1 MKKSLL
7 LAALLLVVL
16 MVLSVAPVFAWNGH
30 GHGYGHDHD
39 YDCGDG
45 ECARDYLEIA
55 PTKGKAAEIPVAH
68 FIILAK
74 YMNDLLS
81 APASTTSYWNLIAAP
96 LFDGMDDPAL
106 NDEVSDFFVV
116 DLRTPTEFCTGHL
129 PMAMNIPVTE
139 LGKPENLALL
149 PFDKPILLICNSGHN
164 ASVSEG
170 VLRILGYDAWALR
183 GGMLSVRAMT
193 QFPLASPTI
202 KVPVSGV
209 TNTGM
214 YGPNSASMVGCQ

>member
-1 MKKSLL
+1 MKKSLWF
-7 LAALLLVVL
+7 AAILLVVS
-16 MVLSVAPVFAWNGH
+16 MVLSVTPVFAWNGH

-55 PTKGKAAEIPVAH
+55 PKGKAAEIPVSH

-96 LFDGMDDPAL
+96 LFDGMDDPDL

-149 PFDKPILLICNSGHN
+149 PFDKPVLLICNSGHN
-164 ASVSEG
+164 ASVAEG
-170 VLRILGYDAWALR
+170 VLRILGYEAWALR
-183 GGMLSVRAMT
+183 GGMLSLRATT
-193 QFPLASPTI
+193 QFPLASPTT
-202 KVPVSGV
+202 KVPVYGI
-209 TNTGM
+209 TNTSV
-214 YGPNSASMVGCQ
+214 YGANSASLVGCQ

>member
-1 MKKSLL
+1 MKKVLWLATILL
-7 LAALLLVVL
+7 GVSI
-16 MVLSVAPVFAWNGH
+16 VLSVAPVFAWNGH
-30 GHGYGHDHD
+30 GHGHGHGYD
-39 YDCGDG
+39 YDCEDG
-45 ECARDYLEIA
+45 ECAHDYLEIA
-55 PTKGKAAEIPVAH
+55 PKGKAAEIPVAH

-96 LFDGMDDPAL
+96 LFDGVDDPAL
-106 NDEVSDFFVV
+106 NDEISDFFVV

-149 PFDKPILLICNSGHN
+149 PFDKPVLLICNSGHN
-164 ASVSEG
+164 ASVAEG
-170 VLRILGYDAWALR
+170 VLRILGYEAWALR
-183 GGMLSVRAMT
+183 GGMLSLRATT

-202 KVPVSGV
+202 KVPVYGV
-209 TNTGM
+209 TNTSV
-214 YGPNSASMVGCQ
+214 YGANSASLVGCQ